1 MFVSDRYFEDRRH
14 AGRRLATLLSA
25 FARRPDVLVLGLP
38 RGGIP
43 VAYEAA
49 RALDAPLDVFLV
61 RKLGVPGHEELALGA
76 LATGGVRLLN
86 DDVVRGLRI
95 SPDVIEGLTAT
106 QQQELERRERVYRGD
121 RPPPD
126 VRGKTVILIDDGL
139 ATGATMRAAV
149 AALRLLGPNRIIVAV
164 PVASSET
171 CAELRSEVDDMVCAA
186 TPEP

>member
-61 RKLGVPGHEELALGA
+61 RKLGVPGHEELAMGA
-76 LATGGVRLLN
+76 IATGGVRVLN
-86 DDVVRGLRI
+86 HDVVRMLRI
-95 SPDVIEGLTAT
+95 PPALIDRAA
-106 QQQELERRERVYRGD
+106 QQEQRELERREREYREG
-121 RPPPD
+121 RPPVA
-126 VRGKTVILIDDGL
+126 VRGKTVILIDD
-139 ATGATMRAAV
+139 
-149 AALRLLGPNRIIVAV
+149 
-164 PVASSET
+164 
-171 CAELRSEVDDMVCAA
+171 
-186 TPEP
+186 